1 MDAAGPAQDGLM
13 PRQCSTVLTFP
24 HRSAGSVQGGPAK
37 DRSCVHEHAVDTVRD
52 AASPVRDAAGPVQLA
67 PAPAPG
73 LKPELS
79 VAHSRFLTAS
89 QGSFEAREARFRA
102 ESVPMSALWI
112 QFWTLRTVHGRH
124 SNGRIHLI
132 HLRHHDLI

>member
-1 MDAAGPAQDGLM
+1 M

-52 AASPVRDAAGPVQLA
+52 AAGPVRDAAGPVRDAAGPVQLA

-89 QGSFEAREARFRA
+89 QGR
-102 ESVPMSALWI
+102 
-112 QFWTLRTVHGRH
+112 LRPGSTVQG
-124 SNGRIHLI
+124 
-132 HLRHHDLI
+132 